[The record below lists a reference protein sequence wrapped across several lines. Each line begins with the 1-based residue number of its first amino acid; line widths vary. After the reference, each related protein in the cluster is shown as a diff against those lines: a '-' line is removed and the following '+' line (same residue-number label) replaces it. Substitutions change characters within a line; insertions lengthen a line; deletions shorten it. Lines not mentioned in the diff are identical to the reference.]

1 VSKHHLL
8 LVDDEEPNRLL
19 LGRRLTQQGYAV
31 TAVEG
36 GLAALEALRTTAID
50 LVLLDLL
57 MPDMDGLATLDAI
70 RIKPDYDHIPVLM
83 LTASTLRES
92 VVHCLSLGAADYVI
106 KPVDPTQLF
115 YRVRRQL
122 ATKSVGNKA

>member
-1 VSKHHLL
+1 MTTHHLL

-31 TAVEG
+31 TAVDG
-36 GLAALEALRTTAID
+36 GRAALQALRTASID
-50 LVLLDLL
+50 LVLLDLQ

-70 RIKPDYDHIPVLM
+70 RIEPDYDHIPVLM
-83 LTASTLRES
+83 LTASKLRQS

-106 KPVDPTQLF
+106 KPVDPPQLF

-122 ATKSVGNKA
+122 ATRSARDEA